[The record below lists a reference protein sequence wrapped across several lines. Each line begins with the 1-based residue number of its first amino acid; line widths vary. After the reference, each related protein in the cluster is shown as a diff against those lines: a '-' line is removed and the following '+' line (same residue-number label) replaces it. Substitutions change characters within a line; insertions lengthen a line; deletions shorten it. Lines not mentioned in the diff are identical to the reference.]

1 MKNYEKLKQIIIK
14 ANPSILE
21 LKFGCEVEVEKEKGF
36 ILQKYPI
43 SPPLLNE
50 QSTYDIWLRD
60 ACGVVERYKSWF
72 KILGRPIRL
81 ADILLAIQKQEK
93 DNKNKWTNKSQISL
107 LEESIK
113 LLFTDKIKW
122 DLTKDLDNQS
132 DETKQFLQD
141 ILL

>member
-1 MKNYEKLKQIIIK
+1 MNKYEQLKQKIIE
-14 ANPSILE
+14 AVPEILE
-21 LKFGCEVEVEKEKGF
+21 LKFGCEVQNEKTKVIGQIVDYIDGQWIMYHRGSGKAPNLYYF
-36 ILQKYPI
+36 NNDDK
-43 SPPLLNE
+43 NN
-50 QSTYDIWLRD
+50 
-60 ACGVVERYKSWF
+60 
-72 KILGRPIRL
+72 KIIGRHIRL
-81 ADILLAIQKQEK
+81 EDILLAIQKQEK
-93 DNKNKWTNKSQISL
+93 DNKNKWTNKSQIGL